1 MAYLGTHVCARK
13 TKHVYF
19 DTDAV
24 EVLLVTGC
32 SITQSSARSDIIT
45 YKPSTGK
52 LHVLGV
58 HDIEGTQQNANPHAG
73 GHVTGWLFEINVGQ
87 PRKNEYCITVV
98 VIYPYFL
105 RYQVGKKL
113 KYSSLNMYMVGMVL
127 T

>member
-45 YKPSTGK
+45 YKPPFFYTGQFFFMSK
-52 LHVLGV
+52 AH
-58 HDIEGTQQNANPHAG
+58 
-73 GHVTGWLFEINVGQ
+73 
-87 PRKNEYCITVV
+87 
-98 VIYPYFL
+98 
-105 RYQVGKKL
+105 
-113 KYSSLNMYMVGMVL
+113 
-127 T
+127 

>member
-13 TKHVYF
+13 TKYVYF

-58 HDIEGTQQNANPHAG
+58 HDIEGTSTVKYTVIDDNEDKVNVLIRDSI
-73 GHVTGWLFEINVGQ
+73 HVPTLDVHLISIQ
-87 PRKNEYCITVV
+87 
-98 VIYPYFL
+98 
-105 RYQVGKKL
+105 
-113 KYSSLNMYMVGMVL
+113 
-127 T
+127 